1 MREPKILQP
10 TCISMLVDA
19 LGHMTLQSQAIAGG
33 TDLMLHL
40 RQATQL
46 PDVLLDLSGVAE
58 LQGIRTEGTRMVIG
72 AMSRFAEIAGNV
84 TVLQSATCLAQAAA
98 SVGSMQIRNMATIGG
113 NVANASP
120 CADTLPALLVLQ
132 ADVGILKSDGSV
144 VRRPLTEIVRA
155 ASQNLLPHNEVIY
168 DFSFDLLSSN
178 ARSAFAKLGARSAV
192 TIAKINAAL
201 VVEYPGPGEP
211 VSVARAAFGSLA
223 SVAFVDETCS
233 QALVGRPIDTAAADR
248 FAEAAAALVDRSI
261 PNRASRPYKRMA
273 IRGIAHDLVA
283 GLS

>member
-10 TCISMLVDA
+10 TCISTLVEA
-19 LGHMTLQSQAIAGG
+19 LGHTTQQSQLIAGG

-46 PDVLLDLSGVAE
+46 PDVLLDLSGVTE

-72 AMSRFAEIAGNV
+72 AMTRFAEIAGNAA
-84 TVLQSATCLAQAAA
+84 VLKSATCLAQAAA

-120 CADTLPALLVLQ
+120 CADTVPALLVLQ
-132 ADVGILKSDGSV
+132 ADVGILKSDGSI
-144 VRRPLTEIVRA
+144 VRRPLTEILRA
-155 ASQNLLPHNEVIY
+155 ASQNLLPHDEVIY
-168 DFSFDLLSSN
+168 DFSFELLAPT
-178 ARSAFAKLGARSAV
+178 ARSSFAKLGARSAV

-201 VVEYPGPGEP
+201 VVEYPGSGEP
-211 VSVARAAFGSLA
+211 VSMARAAFGSLA
-223 SVAFVDETCS
+223 SVAFVDEVCS
-233 QALVGRPIDTAAADR
+233 GALVGQPLDAPAADR
-248 FAEAAAALVDRSI
+248 FAEVATALVDRSI
-261 PNRASRPYKRMA
+261 PNRASRPYKRLA

-283 GLS
+283 GLN

>member
-1 MREPKILQP
+1 MREPTILQP
-10 TCISMLVDA
+10 TSIATLIEA
-19 LGHMTLQSQAIAGG
+19 LAQTTQQSQVIAGG

-58 LQGIRTEGTRMVIG
+58 LQGIRIEGTRMFIG
-72 AMSRFAEIAGNV
+72 AMTRFAEIAGNE
-84 TVLQSATCLAQAAA
+84 TVLRSATCLAQAAA

-120 CADTLPALLVLQ
+120 CADTVPALLALQ
-132 ADVGILKSDGSV
+132 ADAGILLCDGSIQ
-144 VRRPLTEIVRA
+144 RRPLTEVIRA
-155 ASQNLLPHNEVIY
+155 ASQKLLPHNELIF
-168 DFSFDLLSSN
+168 DFSFEVLPAH

-192 TIAKINAAL
+192 TISKLNAAL
-201 VVEYPGPGEP
+201 VVEYLSPGAS
-211 VSVARAAFGSLA
+211 VCVARAAFGSLA

-233 QALVGRPIDTAAADR
+233 KALLGQPLDAAATDR
-248 FAEAAAALVDRSI
+248 FAEAATALVDRSI
-261 PNRASRPYKRMA
+261 PNRASRPYKRLA

-283 GLS
+283 GLN

>member
-1 MREPKILQP
+1 
-10 TCISMLVDA
+10 V
-19 LGHMTLQSQAIAGG
+19 IAGG

-40 RQATQL
+40 RQASKL

-72 AMSRFAEIAGNV
+72 AMSRFTEIAGNV
-84 TVLQSATCLAQAAA
+84 TVLKSATCLAQAAA

-120 CADTLPALLVLQ
+120 CADTVPALLVLQ
-132 ADVGILKSDGSV
+132 ADVGILKSDGRIL
-144 VRRPLTEIVRA
+144 RRPLAEVLHA
-155 ASQNLLPHNEVIY
+155 ASQNLLPHEEVIF
-168 DFSFDLLSSN
+168 DFSFELLAAN

-201 VVEYPGPGEP
+201 VVEYSSPMEP
-211 VSVARAAFGSLA
+211 VSAARAAFGSLA
-223 SVAFVDETCS
+223 SVAFMDETCGR
-233 QALVGRPIDTAAADR
+233 ALVGQPLDAAAADR
-248 FAEAAAALVDRSI
+248 FAEAATALVDRSI
-261 PNRASRPYKRMA
+261 PNRASRPYKRLA